1 MAHWLYMNAQRKVSW
16 VDPLLVRSHDLADTV
31 CCIFMIDSIMVKIAL
46 SVAHRLCGS
55 YLTTTR

>member
-1 MAHWLYMNAQRKVSW
+1 MNAQRKVSW